1 MMFDVGLNQKN
12 MCRIVV
18 CNFVCGSGEY
28 DVCRLEQLHLGIVG
42 KDSLQ
47 KKVDF
52 VMYIYIYIYPMNL
65 SMNKSR

>member
-1 MMFDVGLNQKN
+1 

-18 CNFVCGSGEY
+18 CNFGCGSGEY

-52 VMYIYIYIYPMNL
+52 VIKGSLAEKLPIYERHP
-65 SMNKSR
+65 SKVK

>member
-1 MMFDVGLNQKN
+1 MMFDVGFNQKN

-52 VMYIYIYIYPMNL
+52 VMYI
-65 SMNKSR
+65 